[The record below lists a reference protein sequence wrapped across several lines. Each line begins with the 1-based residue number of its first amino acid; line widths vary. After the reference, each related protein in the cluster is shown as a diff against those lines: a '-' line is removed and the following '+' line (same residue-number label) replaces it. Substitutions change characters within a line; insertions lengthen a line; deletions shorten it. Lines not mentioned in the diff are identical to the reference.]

1 MLTSRIFES
10 KRVREARQE
19 ARQQALK
26 EGREE
31 GLQEGREEGLQ
42 EGREEGLQEG
52 REEGLQEGRQEI
64 ENLALQADRERL
76 PGESLRD
83 AMERLRRS
91 QGL

>member
-31 GLQEGREEGLQ
+31 GLQEGRQEGL
-42 EGREEGLQEG
+42 E
-52 REEGLQEGRQEI
+52 EGRQET
-64 ENLALQADRERL
+64 ENLALLADRERL

>member
-31 GLQEGREEGLQ
+31 GLQEGRQ
-42 EGREEGLQEG
+42 EV
-52 REEGLQEGRQEI
+52 